1 MRKKDLM
8 LVLIPV
14 GFLVGYYLLKS
25 SKIIP
30 TTPSK
35 TPPETIRSEA
45 LSTLA
50 GSVVTPIAGALSG
63 ILTGVLSGLKSV
75 FASTPTVIA
84 PNYVQPQS
92 QDIGGWSAESDFAET
107 GISSVF
113 SGAIDYSDASYGYGG
128 IEQNF

>member
-8 LVLIPV
+8 LILVPV

-30 TTPSK
+30 TAPSQTPA
-35 TPPETIRSEA
+35 ETIRSRSLA
-45 LSTLA
+45 TLA
-50 GSVVTPIAGALSG
+50 GSVVTPVAGALSG
-63 ILTGVLSGLKSV
+63 ILTGVLSGLTSV

-84 PNYVQPQS
+84 PNYVQSQS
-92 QDIGGWSAESDFAET
+92 QDIGDWFAASDFAET

>member
-8 LVLIPV
+8 LILVPV

-30 TTPSK
+30 TAPSQTPA
-35 TPPETIRSEA
+35 ETIRSRSLA
-45 LSTLA
+45 TLA
-50 GSVVTPIAGALSG
+50 GSVVTPVAGALSG

-84 PNYVQPQS
+84 PNYVQSQS
-92 QDIGGWSAESDFAET
+92 QDIGDWFAESDFAET

>member
-8 LVLIPV
+8 LILVPV

-30 TTPSK
+30 TAPSQTPA
-35 TPPETIRSEA
+35 ETIRSRSLA
-45 LSTLA
+45 TLA
-50 GSVVTPIAGALSG
+50 GGVVTPIAGALSG
-63 ILTGVLSGLKSV
+63 ILTGVLSGLTSV

-84 PNYVQPQS
+84 PNYVQSQS
-92 QDIGGWSAESDFAET
+92 QDIGDWFAASDFAET